1 MVAKS
6 GFRAQGGAWET
17 AGGNNCSQSLKHEF
31 HLQHQEKDSAQWF
44 TLVNQLKA
52 ETEDLRGSQAAQL
65 NKISEPQ
72 ASKRHYL

>member
-1 MVAKS
+1 M
-6 GFRAQGGAWET
+6 
-17 AGGNNCSQSLKHEF
+17 KHEF

-52 ETEDLRGSQAAQL
+52 ETEDPRGSQAAQL

-72 ASKRHYL
+72 ASKRHYPLKKKKIVMRAKADLWPLHVCKQT